1 MTESD
6 PTRHARRTAWGATE
20 LDLDEDTLGR
30 LRSRLPTVAED
41 TVRAVIVE
49 VPAYA
54 NALAGP
60 MGTNIQDA
68 VQLALGGFLSL
79 ASRPRGSDP
88 GTPLAPA
95 LDGAYSLGRGE
106 ARSGRSMDALLA
118 AYRVGARVSWRDLSA
133 TAVDAGLSA
142 GKLSKF
148 AELVF
153 AYIDELSAASVAG
166 HTDELATT
174 GRVRQRYLQ
183 RLGRS
188 LLRGDPADRL
198 AASAERADWEP
209 PRTLTTVV
217 LPSSHARTALGSLDQ
232 RTLRPEE
239 DLPDLEDEDES
250 ELAVLLVPDAHGA
263 ARGALIQT
271 LRGHQA
277 HVGPARP
284 WTLVRA
290 SYLRVLRARRL
301 DLPTQGKSPIDT
313 EQHLTW
319 LVTTSDPAALADL
332 RRQALAPFDDV
343 RPSTAERLIETLR
356 EWLLRQGRREDVANA
371 LHVHPQTVRYRMGQ
385 IRDLLGDRLNDPD
398 AVLGLTVA
406 LACDPSHAQPR
417 SDAAFDS
424 PSGNGTQ

>member
-1 MTESD
+1 LQSRLFGENILSVGG
-6 PTRHARRTAWGATE
+6 PTRPGRRTTWGAAE
-20 LDLDEDTLGR
+20 IDLDEDTVDL
-30 LRSRLPTVAED
+30 LRSRLPAVAED

-49 VPAYA
+49 VPGYA

-60 MGTNIQDA
+60 MGANIQGA

-88 GTPLAPA
+88 GTPLTPA
-95 LDGAYSLGRGE
+95 LEGAYSLGRGE

-118 AYRVGARVSWRDLSA
+118 AYRVGARVSWRELSA
-133 TAVDAGLSA
+133 TAVEAGLSA
-142 GKLSKF
+142 AKLSKF

-188 LLRGDPADRL
+188 LLRGEPAEQL

-209 PRTLTTVV
+209 PRTLTAAV
-217 LPSSHARTALGSLDQ
+217 LPSSHARTVLASLDQ

-239 DLPDLEDEDES
+239 DLPDLDDDDES
-250 ELAVLLVPDAHGA
+250 ELAVLLVPDADGA
-263 ARGALIQT
+263 ARDALMTT

-277 HVGPARP
+277 YVGPVRP

-313 EQHLTW
+313 EQHLTS
-319 LVTTSDPAALADL
+319 LVVGSDPAALADL
-332 RRQALAPFDDV
+332 RAQLLTPFQDL
-343 RPSTAERLIETLR
+343 RPGTAERLIDTLR
-356 EWLLRQGRREDVANA
+356 EWLLHQGRRDEVATA

-398 AVLGLTVA
+398 AVLDLTVA
-406 LACDPSHAQPR
+406 LANR
-417 SDAAFDS
+417 R
-424 PSGNGTQ
+424 

>member
-1 MTESD
+1 MGEED
-6 PTRHARRTAWGATE
+6 PTRQVRRTTWGAAE
-20 LDLDEDTLGR
+20 IDLDEDTVDL
-30 LRSRLPTVAED
+30 LRSRLPAVAED

-49 VPAYA
+49 VPGYA

-60 MGTNIQDA
+60 MGANIQGA

-88 GTPLAPA
+88 GTPLTPA
-95 LDGAYSLGRGE
+95 LEGAYSLGRGE

-118 AYRVGARVSWRDLSA
+118 AYRVGARVSWRQLSA
-133 TAVDAGLSA
+133 TAVETGLSA
-142 GKLSKF
+142 AKLSKF

-188 LLRGDPADRL
+188 LLRGEPAEHL
-198 AASAERADWEP
+198 AASAERADWDP
-209 PRTLTTVV
+209 PATLTAAV
-217 LPSSHARTALGSLDQ
+217 LPSSHARTVLASLDQ

-239 DLPDLEDEDES
+239 DLPDLDDEDES
-250 ELAVLLVPDAHGA
+250 ELAVLLVPDADGA
-263 ARGALIQT
+263 ARDALMRT

-277 HVGPARP
+277 YVGPGRP

-290 SYLRVLRARRL
+290 SYLRVLRARRIG
-301 DLPTQGKSPIDT
+301 LPTQDKPPVDT
-313 EQHLTW
+313 EQHLTS
-319 LVTTSDPAALADL
+319 LVVGADPAALADL
-332 RRQALAPFDDV
+332 RAQVLAPFQDL
-343 RPSTAERLIETLR
+343 RQSTAERLIETLR
-356 EWLLRQGRREDVANA
+356 EWLLHQGRRDEVATA

-385 IRDLLGDRLNDPD
+385 VRDLLGDRLNDPD

-406 LACDPSHAQPR
+406 LAYEPSPAQL
-417 SDAAFDS
+417 
-424 PSGNGTQ
+424 G